1 MKTQSTCYEK
11 LVTTIKTLLVQDAKM
26 AKKTA
31 MRNLCKY
38 SPEKEIRMT
47 LRLDCPQSS
56 LFQNPPS
63 CLVRQIGLCSCRLPL
78 FHAVGTLHLLFQVSR
93 LWFPKSCE
101 RVDHPLL
108 PLLVILILEIGP
120 LPLLEVLIRC
130 YYLQDHQLG
139 DLKWKEGRLS

>member
-1 MKTQSTCYEK
+1 MNAQSTCCEK
-11 LVTTIKTLLVQDAKM
+11 LVNTIKTLLVQDSKM

-47 LRLDCPQSS
+47 LRLDFPQNS

-63 CLVRQIGLCSCRLPL
+63 CLVRQIGLCSCLL
-78 FHAVGTLHLLFQVSR
+78 FFFHPVGTFHLLPVSR

-101 RVDHPLL
+101 RMDHPLL

-130 YYLQDHQLG
+130 YYLQDQQLG